1 MGFRSQPVH
10 ERADPASYLDVL
22 ALAVATNVVGLAWNA
37 AFGEETWARM
47 ILNGR
52 DY

>member
-1 MGFRSQPVH
+1 VRSQLVH
-10 ERADPASYLDVL
+10 ERADPANYLDVPTL
-22 ALAVATNVVGLAWNA
+22 SVAINVVGLAWNA
-37 AFGEETWARM
+37 AFGEETQCARM